1 MKVVRRTRASDSPFV
16 ERITHVS
23 YGEKLDDVTT
33 PDGCWDIVV
42 QRHAGKIT
50 MLQTGVITRPV
61 VLPYDA
67 GDEYVS
73 ISFKPGVFM
82 PRAPGAEMIDRGLA
96 LPTPSARAFWLQGE
110 KLEIPTFENVEG
122 LVARLIRAGAL
133 VRDDI
138 VEGLVE
144 GRPRAASPR
153 SVQRHFLHALG
164 ITAKGLTQIQRACRA
179 VDLLKQGGAAADVAA
194 ALGYADQPHMNRS
207 LKRLMGQTP
216 GEIARALRR

>member
-1 MKVVRRTRASDSPFV
+1 MKVVRRSRGSDSPFV
-16 ERITHVS
+16 ERITHVA
-23 YGEKLDDVTT
+23 YGEKVDDLTT
-33 PDGCWDIVV
+33 PDGCWDLVV
-42 QRHAGKIT
+42 QRHAGRIT
-50 MLQTGVITRPV
+50 MLQTGIITKPV

-67 GDEYVS
+67 GDEYIS

-82 PRAPGAEMIDRGLA
+82 PRAPGVEMLDRGLP
-96 LPTPSARAFWLQGE
+96 LPTTSARAFWLHGE
-110 KLEIPTFENVEG
+110 TLEIPTFENVEA
-122 LVARLIRAGAL
+122 LVARLIKHRVL

-179 VDLLKQGGAAADVAA
+179 VELLEQGRAAADVAA
-194 ALGYADQPHMNRS
+194 DLGYADQPHMNRS
-207 LKRLMGQTP
+207 LKRLMGRTP
-216 GEIARALRR
+216 GEIARARRR